1 MEKNVNILIVHYNT
15 PYLTGH
21 LAKSINK
28 FTPNAQIYIF
38 DNSDKAPFDAS
49 GFDNITIFDNTKGKY
64 IDFNKWLQKYPKR
77 NASGGKVN
85 GWGSAKHCVSVEKC
99 MSLINGNF
107 ILLDSD
113 VLLKKDISELFDP
126 SKIFVGE
133 VVTQLNSK
141 IKRVLP
147 YICFINNDACKKNNV
162 HYFDENRMHG
172 LMCNKI
178 NRAADN
184 YDTGAAFY
192 LNCGTLPRKEIKVED
207 YVVHYSGASWKEVK
221 ERKYKHDLSPKQW
234 IEKYGK
240 LWKTNEEI
248 EMTRNRK
255 VVYTC
260 ITGNYEPL
268 DDPFFISEGF
278 DYVCFT
284 DSKIKSDMWEVRPI
298 PDELKSLTPVKK
310 QRCIKVNPHKY
321 LKEYDLSIW
330 VDGSVKLTADL
341 NKFLTE
347 KCSEDASIFIPNHPS
362 RKCIYQEM
370 IACERQKKDTHAN
383 IEPQRI
389 RYREERFPE
398 NYGLVQSN
406 IIIRKHNEPDCIR
419 LMETWWEEIRKGSH
433 RDQLS
438 FNYAAWKNSDI
449 KIVFLD
455 KTTCSSAYFKWDA
468 SHGKRKT
475 PIVAKASVSTSNTAA
490 NIDMLLQKRTEPK
503 PAPKPTPKP
512 VNKIKRVEIKNPA
525 IRKKLIAKSIKIFLK
540 PY

>member
-1 MEKNVNILIVHYNT
+1 
-15 PYLTGH
+15 
-21 LAKSINK
+21 
-28 FTPNAQIYIF
+28 
-38 DNSDKAPFDAS
+38 
-49 GFDNITIFDNTKGKY
+49 
-64 IDFNKWLQKYPKR
+64 
-77 NASGGKVN
+77 
-85 GWGSAKHCVSVEKC
+85 
-99 MSLINGNF
+99 
-107 ILLDSD
+107 
-113 VLLKKDISELFDP
+113 
-126 SKIFVGE
+126 
-133 VVTQLNSK
+133 
-141 IKRVLP
+141 
-147 YICFINNDACKKNNV
+147 
-162 HYFDENRMHG
+162 
-172 LMCNKI
+172 
-178 NRAADN
+178 
-184 YDTGAAFY
+184 
-192 LNCGTLPRKEIKVED
+192 
-207 YVVHYSGASWKEVK
+207 
-221 ERKYKHDLSPKQW
+221 
-234 IEKYGK
+234 
-240 LWKTNEEI
+240 
-248 EMTRNRK
+248 MTRNRK

-298 PDELKSLTPVKK
+298 PEELKSLTPVKK

-341 NKFLTE
+341 NKFLAE

-490 NIDMLLQKRTEPK
+490 NIDMLLQKRMEPK
-503 PAPKPTPKP
+503 PAPKPIPKP
-512 VNKIKRVEIKNPA
+512 VNKIKRVETKNPA